1 MNWHEICDLVI
12 KYFEHY
18 GSLCMPINFKTING
32 IDEDS
37 KGVNIYKWLLRQ
49 RESYRRN
56 TLSKEKREILES
68 LDKNFL
74 IIDTRWYRVFT
85 ALKNRYQTYGSIK
98 CPYSFKTSNGID
110 EDKEYGIYLGRWIS
124 RQREDYHK
132 GILQDYK
139 MELLNSVGMVWEVL
153 NNKDILNIC
162 STYEIDYDKNEQ
174 VLTRISKKNFEALLF
189 YLNEINEPYLINDM
203 LSPIFTMSSEQIKEK
218 YNVTLQDIKTKYK
231 LHKKSNSMEET
242 LYKKWLYK
250 YELTKKYYEEHGNL
264 NVPKK
269 YEVNGVKLGEWLVTQ
284 RSNYREKKLSKQK
297 IELLTEIGFKP
308 PRVTFSWFDVY
319 DLVKEYLKDK
329 EEKVVPKYTVVKKID
344 IGIWLTNQRSLWR
357 RGKLSED
364 KVKLL
369 QQIGISL
376 KCKDSEDIWLEKYN
390 LAKKYYEEHGNLDM
404 PSNYVINN
412 IDIGAWLDNQKLYY
426 HSHKLKEEH
435 LNLLLE
441 IGFNCHHRMH
451 WLDYYKLVKD
461 YYEEHKD
468 LNIRRDYVTES
479 GSKLGVWLNKQ
490 RKLYTKNELDD
501 TKIKLLE
508 KLNITWEI
516 PNNSNDKKWDEGYMH
531 AREYYIQNGDLNVA
545 KHYISSDGF
554 KLGNWLSLQQQ
565 YYHSHLLTDLEI
577 FMLDEIGMIWLNNRS
592 IKYIV
597 KICESY
603 GIDFD
608 KNIKVLSTI
617 SRNELLAK
625 IAFLEY
631 HYINLTTD
639 DVLHPIFSMS
649 SIDMKNNFGYTLEEL
664 IQEYFGNRKESKD
677 NNVYKKVRK

>member
-12 KYFEHY
+12 TYFEHY

-32 IDEDS
+32 IDEDN

-85 ALKNRYQTYGSIK
+85 ALKNRYQTYGNIK

-110 EDKEYGIYLGRWIS
+110 EDPEFGADLGRWIN

-132 GILQDYK
+132 GILPDYK
-139 MELLNSVGMVWEVL
+139 IKLLDSVGMVWEIL
-153 NNKDILNIC
+153 NNNDILNIC
-162 STYEIDYDKNEQ
+162 STYEIDYDENKQ
-174 VLTRISKKNFEALLF
+174 ILTKLSRRNFDALIT
-189 YLNEINEPYLINDM
+189 YLNEINEPYLINGV
-203 LSPIFTMSSEQIKEK
+203 LNPIFTMSSEQIKEK

-231 LHKKSNSMEET
+231 LFKKNNSMEET

-250 YELTKKYYEEHGNL
+250 YELAKKYYEDHGNL
-264 NVPKK
+264 NISTT
-269 YEVNGVKLGEWLVTQ
+269 YEVEGIKLGEWLKTQ
-284 RSNYREKKLSKQK
+284 RSNYRLKKLSKQK
-297 IELLTEIGFKP
+297 LELLEKIGFEPVKT
-308 PRVTFSWFDVY
+308 TFSWFDAY
-319 DLVKEYLKDK
+319 NLVKEYLCDK
-329 EEKVVPKYTVVKKID
+329 EEKVIPKYTVINKINV
-344 IGIWLTNQRSLWR
+344 GCWLINQKNNWR
-357 RGKLSED
+357 KGKLSED
-364 KVKLL
+364 KILLL

-376 KCKDSEDIWLEKYN
+376 KSKDNEQIWLEKYN
-390 LAKKYYEEHGNLDM
+390 LVKEYYEEHGNLDI
-404 PSNYVINN
+404 PSNYVKNN
-412 IDIGAWLDNQKLYY
+412 INIGSWLNNQKLYY
-426 HSHKLKEEH
+426 HSHYLSEEH

-441 IGFNCHHRMH
+441 IGFSCNHHMYWR
-451 WLDYYKLVKD
+451 DYYKLAQN
-461 YYEEHKD
+461 YYEEHNN
-468 LNIRRDYVTES
+468 LNIPGDYITDD
-479 GSKLGVWLNKQ
+479 GIKLGIWLNKQ
-490 RKLYTKNELDD
+490 RKLYEKKELD
-501 TKIKLLE
+501 KNRIQLLE
-508 KLNITWEI
+508 ELEITWEI
-516 PNNSNDKKWDEGYMH
+516 PNNTNDKKWDEGYEH
-531 AREYYIQNGDLNVA
+531 AREYFILNGDLNVS
-545 KHYISSDGF
+545 KHYVDSTGF

-565 YYHSHLLTDLEI
+565 YYQSHLLTDSEI
-577 FMLDEIGMIWLNNRS
+577 LMLDEIGMVWLNNRS
-592 IKYIV
+592 IKYIK

-608 KNIKVLSTI
+608 KNIKILSTI

-625 IAFLEY
+625 ITFLQY

-639 DVLHPIFSMS
+639 GVLHPIFSMS